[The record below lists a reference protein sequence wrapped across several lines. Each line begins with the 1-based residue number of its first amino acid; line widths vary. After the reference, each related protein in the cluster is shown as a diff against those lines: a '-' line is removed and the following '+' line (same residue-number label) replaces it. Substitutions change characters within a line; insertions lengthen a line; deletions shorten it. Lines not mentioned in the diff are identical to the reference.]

1 MFQDVRKSIQNNY
14 WSPIHVCSSIKVCW
28 SSLTLVVQSFLST
41 AEKEYQAVL
50 QLHRSA
56 MTEFRVVAKFFGEDP
71 QTMRLD
77 DFFAAFADFIKNF
90 QVCLVQHTANSRCPC
105 YDPTSVPYCP
115 VVHV

>member
-14 WSPIHVCSSIKVCW
+14 WSPIHVCSSIKVSW

-90 QVCLVQHTANSRCPC
+90 QVRLTQHTANSRCPC
-105 YDPTSVPYCP
+105 YDPT
-115 VVHV
+115 

>member
-1 MFQDVRKSIQNNY
+1 MFVHPSVY
-14 WSPIHVCSSIKVCW
+14 W

-41 AEKEYQAVL
+41 AEKEYQVVL

-56 MTEFRVVAKFFGEDP
+56 MTEFRQVAKFYGEDP

-90 QVCLVQHTANSRCPC
+90 QVHLAQHTADSRCPC
-105 YDPTSVPYCP
+105 YNPTRAHFCP
-115 VVHV
+115 VVLS

>member
-14 WSPIHVCSSIKVCW
+14 WSSIHVCSSIKVYW

-90 QVCLVQHTANSRCPC
+90 QVSLAQHTANSRCPC
-105 YDPTSVPYCP
+105 YDLTSVPYCP